1 MNNLGPSVGVLTGN
15 GMRRFYQHL
24 GRKRVPREF
33 RFCEILYA
41 HPDNRSTTTSELAI
55 IKAYAIRRANTAFVA
70 QGIKDSMSG
79 SKGRAKRKSLKRA
92 ALILG
97 AKI

>member
-33 RFCEILYA
+33 RFFQVLYA
-41 HPDNRSTTTSELAI
+41 HPDNRVTTSAEVAVV
-55 IKAYAIRRANTAFVA
+55 KARAIRRANTAFVA
-70 QGIKDSMSG
+70 QAIKDSMSG
-79 SKGRAKRKSLKRA
+79 GASRAKRKSLKRA
-92 ALILG
+92 ALILR
-97 AKI
+97 AKA